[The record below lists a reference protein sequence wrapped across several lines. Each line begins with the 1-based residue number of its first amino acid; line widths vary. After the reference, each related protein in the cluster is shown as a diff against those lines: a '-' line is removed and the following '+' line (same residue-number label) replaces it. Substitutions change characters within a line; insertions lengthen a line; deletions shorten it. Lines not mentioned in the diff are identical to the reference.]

1 MHEAKAAIQEYG
13 YAMSEFLA
21 HVRGVDRGFS
31 YAQLVD
37 RLYSADLEIERLGVR
52 HSPAYNDAV
61 LHAD

>member
-1 MHEAKAAIQEYG
+1 MHEAKAAIQEYE

-37 RLYSADLEIERLGVR
+37 RLYSADL
-52 HSPAYNDAV
+52 
-61 LHAD
+61 